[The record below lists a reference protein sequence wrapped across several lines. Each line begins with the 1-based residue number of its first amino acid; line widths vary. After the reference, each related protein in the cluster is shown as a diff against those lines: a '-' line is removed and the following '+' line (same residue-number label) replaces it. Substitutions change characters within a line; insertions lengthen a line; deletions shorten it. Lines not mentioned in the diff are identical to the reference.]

1 MRITVLLFER
11 NSPDDAKA
19 HMPPPKVWD
28 DRTQEDWEELVD
40 WWSHPDRVARSV
52 QNAANRAKNT
62 IVTHQGK
69 KPFVQGRQE
78 YKAKK
83 GYYEDL
89 IETWRK
95 GHSKKNGQFKT
106 EENKARYEEM
116 KAMKDHIR
124 ADIIPF
130 KTDQEILD
138 EIVLSNNRQNMSGRG
153 RKLPGGG
160 STSRMY
166 ANRAFGDVMSREQIT
181 QLYRQ
186 EQQEKELY
194 KKQPEEAQAR
204 ACAGPFNP
212 STSSHVPVPDPM
224 PPLAPQWLHL
234 LQPPFPF
241 NQPLQ
246 PPFPYSQPLQPLQ
259 PPYTGP
265 IPPPYIGPIPL
276 TPVTNNIFTNCY
288 RPVLN
293 STMCVSSSSNS
304 QIPEAE
310 RTRYTLQTNPH
321 MNDLRTVE
329 ELARDLARDNNNESS
344 SGEEEVEESGGDYSD
359 ED

>member
-1 MRITVLLFER
+1 
-11 NSPDDAKA
+11 
-19 HMPPPKVWD
+19 
-28 DRTQEDWEELVD
+28 
-40 WWSHPDRVARSV
+40 
-52 QNAANRAKNT
+52 
-62 IVTHQGK
+62 
-69 KPFVQGRQE
+69 
-78 YKAKK
+78 
-83 GYYEDL
+83 
-89 IETWRK
+89 
-95 GHSKKNGQFKT
+95 
-106 EENKARYEEM
+106 
-116 KAMKDHIR
+116 
-124 ADIIPF
+124 
-130 KTDQEILD
+130 
-138 EIVLSNNRQNMSGRG
+138 MSGRG

-160 STSRMY
+160 STSRRY

-194 KKQPEEAQAR
+194 RMQAEEAQAWAWLAAQKADAAQRR
-204 ACAGPFNP
+204 ADQTHDILGQFFSHHNSPNSAGPFNP

-224 PPLAPQWLHL
+224 PPLAPQWLYL

-246 PPFPYSQPLQPLQ
+246 HPFPYSQPLQ

-265 IPPPYIGPIPL
+265 IPPPYTGPIPP
-276 TPVTNNIFTNCY
+276 TPVTNNTFTNCY

-310 RTRYTLQTNPH
+310 Q
-321 MNDLRTVE
+321 
-329 ELARDLARDNNNESS
+329 LARDLARDNNNESS

>member
-1 MRITVLLFER
+1 
-11 NSPDDAKA
+11 
-19 HMPPPKVWD
+19 
-28 DRTQEDWEELVD
+28 
-40 WWSHPDRVARSV
+40 
-52 QNAANRAKNT
+52 
-62 IVTHQGK
+62 
-69 KPFVQGRQE
+69 
-78 YKAKK
+78 
-83 GYYEDL
+83 
-89 IETWRK
+89 
-95 GHSKKNGQFKT
+95 
-106 EENKARYEEM
+106 
-116 KAMKDHIR
+116 
-124 ADIIPF
+124 
-130 KTDQEILD
+130 
-138 EIVLSNNRQNMSGRG
+138 MSGRG

-160 STSRMY
+160 STSRRY

-194 KKQPEEAQAR
+194 MKQAEEAQAR
-204 ACAGPFNP
+204 AWLAAQKADTAQLRADQTHDILGQFFLHYNSPNSAGPFNP
-212 STSSHVPVPDPM
+212 YTSSHVPVPAHM
-224 PPLAPQWLHL
+224 PSLAPQWLHL

-246 PPFPYSQPLQPLQ
+246 PPFPYCQPLQPLQ
-259 PPYTGP
+259 PPYTGLIPPPYTGP
-265 IPPPYIGPIPL
+265 IPPPYTGPIPP
-276 TPVTNNIFTNCY
+276 TPVTNNTFTNCY

-293 STMCVSSSSNS
+293 STMCVTSSSNS

-310 RTRYTLQTNPH
+310 HTRYTLQTNPH